1 MLCLIDRL
9 LKSVTVIKIASVFL
23 NNGLRQA
30 LALVISVFIARTYGP
45 SGQGEYAL
53 FTSLTMVIALICSL
67 GLVNALVFMIK
78 KKCLTLHHA
87 AAILFLHSS
96 IAILVVIGVI
106 TVGITLANPVLLEIN
121 HPIWLIGGLF
131 FFYYQGSYL
140 NLLLTN
146 HLLANGDIRN
156 HRRQMVAIPLIT
168 FGTLFAGNS
177 FFGTDDFHPI
187 IALVVGEFL
196 TATFF
201 LAKLIKLNNF
211 TTIRLG
217 MLKEI
222 YCYALRS
229 YLAGLTGTILSKLDN
244 IILGV
249 YAGVDAVGLYS
260 TAKSLTQFIQSV
272 PMAFSGYLLGLFVE
286 RGKQEGVKLV
296 LRSSATILLL
306 TILVALPIL
315 LAPSW
320 MLNFIYGPE
329 FVEVSYALMILAVA
343 AVAFGASS
351 PILGFLNANNRPGA
365 SSVAS
370 VISAV
375 LTVTL
380 LLIFV
385 PTMSYNGAA
394 IANLIGSLAILAL
407 RYWIFLS
414 HTK

>member
-1 MLCLIDRL
+1 VLQ
-9 LKSVTVIKIASVFL
+9 F
-23 NNGLRQA
+23 
-30 LALVISVFIARTYGP
+30 
-45 SGQGEYAL
+45 
-53 FTSLTMVIALICSL
+53 
-67 GLVNALVFMIK
+67 
-78 KKCLTLHHA
+78 
-87 AAILFLHSS
+87 
-96 IAILVVIGVI
+96 GV
-106 TVGITLANPVLLEIN
+106 
-121 HPIWLIGGLF
+121 
-131 FFYYQGSYL
+131 
-140 NLLLTN
+140 
-146 HLLANGDIRN
+146 
-156 HRRQMVAIPLIT
+156 
-168 FGTLFAGNS
+168 
-177 FFGTDDFHPI
+177 
-187 IALVVGEFL
+187 
-196 TATFF
+196 
-201 LAKLIKLNNF
+201 
-211 TTIRLG
+211 
-217 MLKEI
+217 LKEI

-286 RGKQEGVKLV
+286 RGKKGGVKLV
-296 LRSSATILLL
+296 LRSSATIFLL
-306 TILVALPIL
+306 TTLVALPIL

-351 PILGFLNANNRPGA
+351 PILGFLNANDLPGA

-380 LLIFV
+380 LLVFI

-394 IANLIGSLAILAL
+394 SANLIGSLVILAL
-407 RYWIFLS
+407 RYWIFLR